1 MTTTYFLWRNT
12 KERRGETMLS
22 EETVDLLKEKRCKKI
37 KFILS
42 LGNQDIDNI
51 EVVVTTKGEE
61 RRETVSLDAAKIA
74 LFYDLIST
82 HNIISHNDNIEKQ
95 GGRA

>member
-1 MTTTYFLWRNT
+1 
-12 KERRGETMLS
+12 MLS

-61 RRETVSLDAAKIA
+61 RRETVSLDSIV
-74 LFYDLIST
+74 L
-82 HNIISHNDNIEKQ
+82 
-95 GGRA
+95 

>member
-22 EETVDLLKEKRCKKI
+22 EETVDLLKEKRCKKM

-61 RRETVSLDAAKIA
+61 RRETVSFRCGKASIVL
-74 LFYDLIST
+74 
-82 HNIISHNDNIEKQ
+82 
-95 GGRA
+95 